1 MKSND
6 YYRAVLL
13 GVIVGMASLSLLM
26 VINPGENVKPP
37 TPESNFTVVDKYKGC
52 DVIRWNHNQF
62 AEYKYFLY
70 CDKNN

>member
-1 MKSND
+1 MSKID
-6 YYRAVLL
+6 YYRTVLSGIVI
-13 GVIVGMASLSLLM
+13 GVVLISGFY
-26 VINPGENVKPP
+26 IFTTEDKPP

-70 CDKNN
+70 CDKK

>member
-1 MKSND
+1 MSKID
-6 YYRAVLL
+6 YYRTVLSGIVI
-13 GVIVGMASLSLLM
+13 GVVLISGVY
-26 VINPGENVKPP
+26 IFTTEDKPP